1 MPKINTNQSKRVAF
15 LMRSSVSVLTGSYV
29 KKTID
34 NQPVITAQP
43 EPQPRAEIEHEITK
57 IDKLRDR
64 REYLKEYYLANKQHI
79 IDSIKTTDKKNYNT
93 RHVRELNN
101 GIILWENVRASTRE
115 KYQLEYNEKLKKY
128 VSNM

>member
-1 MPKINTNQSKRVAF
+1 MPKINTNQAKRVAF

-34 NQPVITAQP
+34 SQQVTAQP

-57 IDKLRDR
+57 TDKLRDR
-64 REYLKEYYLANKQHI
+64 REYLKAYYEANKEKI
-79 IDSIKTTDKKNYNT
+79 IDSIKVNDKAKYFL

-101 GIILWENVRASTRE
+101 GIKLWEKVRNITRE
-115 KYQLEYNEKLKKY
+115 KYKLEYNDKLKKY